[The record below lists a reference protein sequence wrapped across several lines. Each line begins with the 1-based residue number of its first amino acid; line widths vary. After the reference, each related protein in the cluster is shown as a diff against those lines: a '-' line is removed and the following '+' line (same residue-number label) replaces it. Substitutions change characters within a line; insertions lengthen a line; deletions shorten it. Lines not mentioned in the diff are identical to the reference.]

1 MKESKIIIYTIMLL
15 IVLPLLNSVTAQSQ
29 GMAIIFDVVDPEGD
43 DVGPGNYTYP
53 TADVFEPGVF
63 DLTRFTVLIND
74 THVMFKIYVR
84 NLGDNPWNAP
94 NGFCLQY
101 IHIYVRTTADLPTNS
116 STFGLDVAID
126 TNYAWHF
133 AVLIAPGWEEN
144 PVPVGQ
150 KSAIYYSNNNVTVQ
164 NSDFKTYPV
173 PEENAIVAVVK
184 KELLPD
190 VNNIDSWKYVVAV
203 TSFDGF
209 GPERIRPVGIDP
221 GEWNIGGGDAAAIAV
236 GVAPRIMDLL
246 APTPE
251 EQYEMLSSY
260 QVDLD
265 SMTGSLAVVRGV
277 SGAPEVST
285 ITVTETYTKTE
296 TETKTETLTTTKTIS
311 ETHTEPVTI
320 TEKLTDYTLTG
331 TIGIILLIIGLAV
344 GMIIG
349 RKK

>member
-1 MKESKIIIYTIMLL
+1 
-15 IVLPLLNSVTAQSQ
+15 
-29 GMAIIFDVVDPEGD
+29 
-43 DVGPGNYTYP
+43 
-53 TADVFEPGVF
+53 
-63 DLTRFTVLIND
+63 
-74 THVMFKIYVR
+74 
-84 NLGDNPWNAP
+84 
-94 NGFCLQY
+94 
-101 IHIYVRTTADLPTNS
+101 
-116 STFGLDVAID
+116 
-126 TNYAWHF
+126 
-133 AVLIAPGWEEN
+133 
-144 PVPVGQ
+144 
-150 KSAIYYSNNNVTVQ
+150 
-164 NSDFKTYPV
+164 
-173 PEENAIVAVVK
+173 
-184 KELLPD
+184 
-190 VNNIDSWKYVVAV
+190 VVAV